1 MKDFHFQKGS
11 TIADAAAVKCITIAA
26 VDIND
31 ILKFYQVKEKI
42 KQNPK
47 PNKLSLE
54 LNRSKS
60 LETPIFK
67 WFVYLASE
75 KFSLSYSMTKTHN
88 SKSLGHFMRKRRR
101 K

>member
-1 MKDFHFQKGS
+1 MFVMQKGS
-11 TIADAAAVKCITIAA
+11 TIADAAAVKCITIA

-31 ILKFYQVKEKI
+31 ILKFYQVKEKT

-67 WFVYLASE
+67 WFVCLASE

-88 SKSLGHFMRKRRR
+88 SKSLGHFMSKRK
-101 K
+101 